1 MNSLKV
7 KRVQEVICDFP
18 GLGDRI
24 RKARESDLR
33 SLTAICKEAGIS
45 RSYWYQLESGD
56 MRSPATE
63 DIIRKVE
70 QVLGVDLGVNFD
82 MPVAS

>member
-1 MNSLKV
+1 
-7 KRVQEVICDFP
+7 
-18 GLGDRI
+18 
-24 RKARESDLR
+24 
-33 SLTAICKEAGIS
+33 
-45 RSYWYQLESGD
+45 